1 MMRTMT
7 EGSRRR
13 RTSRPRHWS
22 ALVKRRVVGAFLGL
36 GLLAG
41 GCGGTVAPAATSLS
55 PAKVRA
61 GVANVDWPLLGVDPQ
76 RTDVFNAATGIT
88 ATNAHLLRR
97 RVVALPGTVDS
108 SPIYLHGVLVHGRAH
123 DVFVMTTTYG
133 RTLAV
138 DAASGRILWVF
149 TPRSYG
155 SYAGSY
161 QFTTSTP
168 AADPDRRH
176 VYAAAPDGH
185 IYKLSLADGREV
197 RGTDWPVSIT
207 RLPAREKITGA
218 INLTGD
224 HVIAATGGY
233 IGDQPPYQGH
243 VVVIDR
249 ASGRII
255 GVFNT
260 LCANL
265 HRLLDP
271 GRDCPRYHGSV
282 WARDAVRVGANGDL
296 LLATGRGHA
305 DDRTYFGN
313 SVLEITPD
321 ARHIVGYWTPP
332 DANQRDV
339 ADDDVGSSGPVL
351 TGRGTVLQS
360 GKDGELHVVVLGKP
374 GREIQTLPAPG
385 GSEMIAGYPAIW
397 THGNTTTIYLAT
409 DSGGTAAYN
418 VRGDGTLGRVWE
430 NATPGTSPIIAGGL
444 LYIYDPGG
452 ALVIYNPINGHQ
464 IARLPAGGGH
474 WNAPVIGA
482 GRIALPQGN
491 ANDHAT
497 LGTLNIYTLK

>member
-1 MMRTMT
+1 MMRTMADRSLPRLL
-7 EGSRRR
+7 SRLRAE
-13 RTSRPRHWS
+13 SR
-22 ALVKRRVVGAFLGL
+22 LVGQRVAMAVVGLA
-36 GLLAG
+36 LLAG
-41 GCGGTVAPAATSLS
+41 GCGGAVAPAATSLS

-61 GVANVDWPLLGVDPQ
+61 GAADVDWPLLGVNSQ
-76 RTDVFNAATGIT
+76 RTDVFDTATGIT
-88 ATNAHLLRR
+88 AANAHLLRR

-108 SPIYLHGVLVHGRAH
+108 SPIYLHGVIVHGRAH
-123 DVFVMTTTYG
+123 DVFVMTTSYG
-133 RTLAV
+133 KTLAV

-185 IYKLSLADGREV
+185 IYKLSLANGHEV
-197 RGTDWPVSIT
+197 RGTRWPVAIT
-207 RLPAREKITGA
+207 RLPTREKITGA
-218 INLTGD
+218 LNFSSG

-249 ASGRII
+249 ASGRIA

-282 WARDAVRVGANGDL
+282 WARDAVRVLANGDL
-296 LLATGRGHA
+296 LFATGRGYA

-313 SVLEITPD
+313 SVLEITPV

-339 ADDDVGSSGPVL
+339 ADDDVGSTGPVP

-360 GKDGELHVVVLGKP
+360 GKDGELHVVALGKP

-385 GSEMIAGYPAIW
+385 GSAMIAGYPAIW
-397 THGNTTTIYLAT
+397 THGSTTTIYLAT

-418 VRGDGTLGRVWE
+418 VLRDGKLRRAWE
-430 NATPGTSPIIAGGL
+430 NGTPGTSPIIAGGL
-444 LYIYDPGG
+444 LYVYDPGG
-452 ALVIYNPINGHQ
+452 ALVIYNPLNGHQ
-464 IARLPAGGGH
+464 IARLQAGSGH
-474 WNAPVIGA
+474 WNAPVLGA
-482 GRIALPQGN
+482 GRIALPEGN
-491 ANDHAT
+491 ANDDAT
-497 LGTLNIYTLK
+497 NGTLNLYTLK